1 MRIFGKGGILLNKDR
16 YEAFNN
22 LVSSALKSMQ
32 KIKNKGMLPYGL
44 ASTHTICMR
53 RLFESP
59 NGITRAQLAKFCM
72 IDKAQISRIVSEL
85 EEKGYVTEADA
96 NHNYRSK
103 LILTEN
109 GIKTATEINEIVLRI
124 NTFVSGD
131 IPEENIVMFYD
142 TLQKICDNLKKA
154 EELI

>member
-1 MRIFGKGGILLNKDR
+1 MLNKDR
-16 YEAFNN
+16 YDTFNS
-22 LVSSALKSMQ
+22 LITCAQKSIQ

-59 NGITRAQLAKFCM
+59 TGITRAQLAKLCM

-85 EEKGYVTEADA
+85 EEKGYVMEADT

-103 LILTEN
+103 LILTES
-109 GIKTATEINEIVLRI
+109 GIKTAAEINEIVLRI
-124 NTFVSGD
+124 NNFVSGN
-131 IPEENIVMFYD
+131 IPEENINIFYD
-142 TLQKICDNLKKA
+142 TLQQICDNLKKA
-154 EELI
+154 EHLI